1 MVQYN
6 QKYVRGAPGVNER
19 LLALDSGLR
28 SRRFSCVTTGFRSN
42 HTSGLNLGGAWRC
55 IRQGSAPWVAG
66 DTWKTYGS
74 LVTGADT
81 TGWRYGKLPFPSTL
95 CVSLLFNGMT
105 ADGTNKIQLMAKGL
119 DQFGRPMTETTPL
132 ISLHKS
138 TGALLSLPTV
148 PAPFQTA
155 RIFMSRV
162 FSEVET
168 ISYRVYGTAPVPP
181 GAGDPFEFNVGQH
194 FTFNSLLATSIVG
207 AAPGSEHFESFYFPA
222 NQGIGVGTLLAQERG
237 TAASRYPE
245 IRVTA
250 WDGQAG
256 PDHMVQL
263 LPHTT
268 GGAQN
273 GGIYMGFTDRTHW
286 LFHVGLTADQ
296 DFMDAAAV
304 GSARYSQFDTEP
316 LKFRIEHSPAS
327 SLGTNALIQNNI
339 TSMDAGNFL
348 FYTPVTVGEEKF
360 NNPKTIHW
368 SVEAFTQLGALSP
381 RMYTSD
387 RVNS

>member
-19 LLALDSGLR
+19 LLALDSGVR
-28 SRRFSCVTTGFRSN
+28 SRRFSCVTTGFRSI
-42 HTSGLNLGGAWRC
+42 HTNAADLGGAWRC

-95 CVSLLFNGMT
+95 CVSLLIQGMT
-105 ADGTNKIQLMAKGL
+105 LDGTNKIQLMAKGL

-132 ISLHKS
+132 ISLVR
-138 TGALLSLPTV
+138 TNGPLIGLPSVT
-148 PAPFQTA
+148 PLFQTK

-168 ISYRVYGTAPVPP
+168 ISYRVYGTAPV
-181 GAGDPFEFNVGQH
+181 GLEVNVGQH
-194 FTFNSLLATSIVG
+194 FTFNSLLAASLVG
-207 AAPGSEHFESFYFPA
+207 AAPGAEHFESFYFPA

-250 WDGQAG
+250 WDGQDG

-273 GGIYMGFTDRTHW
+273 GGIYMGFTDRSHW

-296 DFMDAAAV
+296 DFMDTAAG

-327 SLGTNALIQNNI
+327 SVGTNTLIQSNI
-339 TSMDAGNFL
+339 TSMDGSNFL
-348 FYTPVTVGEEKF
+348 FYTPVTVGQEKF